1 MSDRVLVFEMAPRDG
16 LQHVAR
22 VIPTEDKIA
31 LVDALSRSG
40 LGKIEAASFVS
51 PKWVPQMADGAE
63 VMAGINRRAGVAYTA
78 LTPNMKGLERALDA
92 GADEVAVFGAASETF
107 SRKNVNCSIAESC
120 ERFRPIVDRA
130 AAEGVPVRGY
140 VSCVTDCPYEG
151 KVAPEAVS
159 AVARALLDMGCYE
172 ISLGD
177 TIGKGAPES
186 VSAMLDSVLSLVPAE
201 RIAGHFH
208 DTDGR
213 ALDNILAALALG
225 IRTFD
230 ASAGGIGGCP
240 FAPGAQ
246 GNVASEA
253 VVGLLEAEGFETGI
267 DSDALGKAARFA
279 QRLRAG

>member
-16 LQHVAR
+16 LQHEAR

-40 LGKIEAASFVS
+40 LEKIETASFVS

-63 VMAGINRRAGVAYTA
+63 VMAGINRRTGVAYTA
-78 LTPNMKGLERALDA
+78 LTPNMKGLERALAA

-107 SRKNVNCSIAESC
+107 SRTNINCSIAESC
-120 ERFRPIVDRA
+120 ERFRPVVARA
-130 AAEGVPVRGY
+130 VTEGVPIRGY

-151 KVAPEAVS
+151 AVAPKAVA
-159 AVARALLDMGCYE
+159 AVARELLDLGCYE

-177 TIGKGAPES
+177 TIGKGTPES
-186 VSAMLDSVLSLVPAE
+186 VSAMLDAVLALVPAE

-240 FAPGAQ
+240 YAPGAQ
-246 GNVASEA
+246 GNVATEA

-267 DSDALGKAARFA
+267 DSDALGQAARFA
-279 QRLRAG
+279 QRLRSG